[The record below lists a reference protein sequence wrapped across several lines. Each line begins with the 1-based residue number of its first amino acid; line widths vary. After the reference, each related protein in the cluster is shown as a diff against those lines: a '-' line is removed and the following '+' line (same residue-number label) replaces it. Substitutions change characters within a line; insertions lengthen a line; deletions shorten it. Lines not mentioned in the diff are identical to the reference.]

1 MRRANGQADLV
12 DMLRGGLRCQ
22 DVTRGIFRASKV
34 AVAAAV
40 AGNDVEA
47 QADGTADCFAGVG
60 PKVGVRSRSAG
71 R

>member
-1 MRRANGQADLV
+1 MRRANGRVDLL

-22 DVTRGIFRASKV
+22 DVTRGIIRASKV

-47 QADGTADCFAGVG
+47 QADGTADCFAGVA
-60 PKVGVRSRSAG
+60 PKVWGSQQEW
-71 R
+71 